1 MTTADARPAS
11 PAVTVREAGRR
22 PRGLGLA
29 ELVNQRELLWTLVER
44 QARLRVKRTLFGI
57 VWPVVSPMFLLALY
71 LFVFGSVFDVKI
83 DDYGVYLLVGLLPW
97 TFLVQSVHDSLQ
109 SISFEPDLVRRA
121 PFPLHLLPIARV
133 IVMAVPFLG
142 LLAASI
148 LYLGAVHSRGIVWS
162 TLPAIVLP
170 VASLL
175 LLVTSISM
183 LLALCDVFNRDLR
196 YVLNNLLTVWFFL
209 VPIVYH
215 RKMVNGP
222 VRTITTVDP
231 MRWIIDQFRT
241 VLYDGHVT
249 SFVAPVVT
257 LAVCAAL
264 FVASLVVFR
273 RLAVGLAKEV

>member
-1 MTTADARPAS
+1 VTAADATAAGRP
-11 PAVTVREAGRR
+11 VTVHEAGQR
-22 PRGLGLA
+22 PRGLGLT
-29 ELVNQRELLWTLVER
+29 ELVTRRELLSTLVER

-83 DDYGVYLLVGLLPW
+83 HDYGVYLLVGLLPW

-121 PFPLHLLPIARV
+121 PFPLHFLPMARV
-133 IVMAVPFLG
+133 AVMTVPFLG
-142 LLAASI
+142 LLVASI
-148 LYLGAVHSRGIVWS
+148 LYLGLVHDRGIVWS
-162 TLPAIVLP
+162 TLPVIVLP
-170 VASLL
+170 VTSLI

-183 LLALCDVFNRDLR
+183 LLALLDVFNRDFR

-222 VRTITTVDP
+222 VRTITTADP
-231 MRWIIDQFRT
+231 MRWIIDQFRS
-241 VLYDGHVT
+241 VLYDGHID
-249 SFVAPVVT
+249 SFVAPVLT
-257 LAVCAAL
+257 LAACCVV
-264 FVASLVVFR
+264 FVVSLQVFR
-273 RLAVGLAKEV
+273 RLAVDLAKEV